1 MTKEQALEFEQ
12 EFLNGDYVDHKQF
25 SKFKGKGEFW
35 YFNLAK
41 KYNLKYIKNNKL
53 PKQIN
58 KQNGTQSYQREYQRE
73 YRTKNKEKLANYK
86 KEWKHKNRF
95 KVKIDKRLYKMKLK
109 FRERMGE

>member
-35 YFNLAK
+35 YLNLAK
-41 KYNLKYIKNNKL
+41 KYNLKLKNNKFS
-53 PKQIN
+53 KQIN
-58 KQNGTQSYQREYQRE
+58 KHNNTQSYQCN

-95 KVKIDKRLYKMKLK
+95 KVKIHNRLYYMKLK